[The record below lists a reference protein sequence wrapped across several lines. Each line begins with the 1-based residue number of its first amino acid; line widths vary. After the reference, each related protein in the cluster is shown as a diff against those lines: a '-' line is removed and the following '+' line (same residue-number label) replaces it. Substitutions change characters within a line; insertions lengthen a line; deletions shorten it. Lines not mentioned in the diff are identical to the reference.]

1 MLWLLA
7 QQVEQSAPSQPQAA
21 SGWLIFW
28 LILGVIFLPYIVG
41 SALAHVLK
49 LKQFSNRFGT
59 ILFALAATLIP
70 VAYQLSSGKEFKD
83 CFRLGIDL
91 KGGTNLVYQVDR
103 AELAKMEAA
112 EGEAK
117 DLDGSLNNMVGAIAR
132 RVNPS
137 GTEEVTVRRVGA
149 DRIEVIIPGAD
160 QAYTEEMKARITK
173 LGTLEFQI
181 LAAEENPEH
190 REFIGKARELP
201 NTLTDT
207 DVVSNGLVVARWV
220 TVAEGESVGSGG
232 GELLRGLVRE
242 VTTKNSDNED
252 VTVQQALVV
261 LTPKED
267 EVTGKFLTRASE
279 QMDPTGQMV
288 VGFRFDTTG
297 AARFG
302 RLTEKYRPTD
312 AEQRY
317 RLAVLLDG
325 KIQTAPA
332 LNEPIYGQ
340 GQISGNFT
348 RKEVRQL
355 VDVLNAGALDVPLN
369 TTPISEFTI
378 SPLLGADVQQKGVT
392 AISISAIMVV
402 VFMAVY
408 YLKAGL
414 IAVLC
419 LLLNLVL
426 IMGTMIFVQGTFTL
440 PGLAGLVLT
449 IGMAVDANV
458 LIFERIREEL
468 NRGASVRMAVHNGF
482 DKAFSAIIDSNIT
495 TLIVAIVLFMI
506 GTDQV
511 KGFAVTLFIGIV
523 MSMFS
528 ALYFGRTVFEVLDQK
543 RILKNLPM
551 LSIVKSPNID
561 FVGKQKLAL
570 VFSAVVILG
579 GLGTFFSRGDD
590 NLDIDFRGGTMV
602 TFEFENPQSQSD
614 FRGLLE
620 EKFDSG
626 ITIERLTI
634 DGESQ
639 QAEAGVRWRL
649 RTVNDNTSEVQAGVA
664 DALADLKLK
673 KVSMSASEITPIA
686 AASGDTDDT
695 EATEAKPKSAFAG
708 GLQSTLTFSS
718 DISLVTAVENLN
730 TAIRALPDAATR
742 YPEPAALYRLTG
754 TAGDGVDAEEG
765 QVKTFNE
772 VLLEARPEGLTEAD
786 LGTILAAVE
795 QKMDRTPLFEE
806 VTTFSKSVG
815 GEMQQQAVLAMAL
828 SLAAI
833 IIYIWLRFQR
843 VTFGFAA
850 VVALV
855 HDVAVVLGSVALA
868 ASISGSGIGSLLA
881 FNDFK
886 INLPMIAAFLT
897 IVGYSLNDTIVIFD
911 RIREVRGKNPALT
924 TDMINTSLNQTLSR
938 TLLTSL
944 TTFIVVAILYAFG
957 GEGIHGFAF
966 CLLVGVLI
974 GTYSS
979 VFVASPV
986 LLWLMN
992 RAERLPATASAQR

>member
-59 ILFALAATLIP
+59 ILFALSATLVP
-70 VAYQLSSGKEFKD
+70 VAYQLGSGKELQD

-103 AELAKMEAA
+103 AELKKMQDAA
-112 EGEAK
+112 GGEAK
-117 DLDGSLNNMVGAIAR
+117 DLSLSLDNMVGAIAR

-173 LGTLEFQI
+173 LGTLEFEI

-190 REFIGKARELP
+190 REWIRKARELP
-201 NTLTDT
+201 ATLTDT
-207 DVVSNGLVVARWV
+207 DVVSNSVVVARWV
-220 TVAEGESVGSGG
+220 TVADGEGVGPGG

-252 VTVQQALVV
+252 VSIQQALVV
-261 LTPKED
+261 LTPTEE
-267 EVTGKFLTRASE
+267 EVTGQFLTRAME
-279 QMDPTGQMV
+279 QMDPSGQIV
-288 VGFRFDTTG
+288 VGFRFDRIG
-297 AARFG
+297 ANRFG

-312 AEQRY
+312 ADQKY

-348 RKEVRQL
+348 REEVRQL

-378 SPLLGADVQQKGVT
+378 SPLLGADVQKKGVT
-392 AISISAIMVV
+392 AITVSAILVV

-419 LLLNLVL
+419 LLMNLVL

-468 NRGASVRMAVHNGF
+468 ARGASVRMAIHNGF

-495 TLIVAIVLFMI
+495 TLIVAVVLFMI

-543 RILKNLPM
+543 RILKKLSM
-551 LSIVKSPNID
+551 LSLVRSPSID
-561 FVGKQKLAL
+561 FVGKQKFAAIFSGVLILA
-570 VFSAVVILG
+570 

-602 TFEFENPQSQSD
+602 TFEFEEPHAQSE

-620 EKFDSG
+620 EKFDTG
-626 ITIERLTI
+626 ITIERLTT

-639 QAEAGVRWRL
+639 QADAGVRWRL
-649 RTVNDNTSEVQAGVA
+649 RTVNDKAEDVEKGVAEALNSLALKRVKMSFSEVATIEEAVA
-664 DALADLKLK
+664 AEGDEDG
-673 KVSMSASEITPIA
+673 A
-686 AASGDTDDT
+686 AA
-695 EATEAKPKSAFAG
+695 PKSAFAG
-708 GLQSTLTFSS
+708 GLQSTLKFT
-718 DISLVTAVENLN
+718 DEISLVTATENLN
-730 TAIRALPDAATR
+730 DAIKALPEAGDR
-742 YPEPAALYRLTG
+742 YREPSALYRLTG
-754 TAGDGVDAEEG
+754 TAGAGVDAEEG

-772 VLLEARPEGLTEAD
+772 VLLEARPEGLSEND
-786 LGTILAAVE
+786 LKAALAAVE
-795 QKMDRTPLFEE
+795 QKMSTTPLFEE
-806 VTTFSKSVG
+806 VTNFSKSVG
-815 GEMQQQAVLAMAL
+815 GEMQQQAMLAMLL
-828 SLAAI
+828 SMAVI
-833 IIYIWLRFQR
+833 IVYIWLRFQR
-843 VTFGFAA
+843 LTFGFAA
-850 VVALV
+850 MVALV

-868 ASISGSGIGSLLA
+868 SSISGSGIGSLLA

-924 TDMINTSLNQTLSR
+924 SDMINTSLNQTLSR

-944 TTFIVVAILYAFG
+944 TTLIVVAILYAFG

-966 CLLVGVLI
+966 CLLIGVII

-986 LLWLMN
+986 LLWSMN
-992 RAERLPATASAQR
+992 RAESRPATAVQR